1 MRDNPSKPDG
11 SLFGSLFD
19 LNGDGVTDCGEAV
32 LMFMLFNELEKEDKQ
47 THGEFER
54 VIDLDDMDIDGI

>member
-1 MRDNPSKPDG
+1 
-11 SLFGSLFD
+11 
-19 LNGDGVTDCGEAV
+19 
-32 LMFMLFNELEKEDKQ
+32 MFMLFNELEKEDKQ